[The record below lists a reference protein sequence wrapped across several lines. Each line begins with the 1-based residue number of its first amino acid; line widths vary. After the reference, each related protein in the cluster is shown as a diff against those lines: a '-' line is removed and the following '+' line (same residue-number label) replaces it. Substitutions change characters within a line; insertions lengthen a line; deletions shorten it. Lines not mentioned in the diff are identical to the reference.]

1 MAELS
6 AVNYVEVKKIRGKVF
21 VGFTLLGIGIGMIFN
36 ETGAGCLIGLG
47 IGFIISSFIKYKD
60 EKTDENSN
68 KSTSFQFWP
77 IILGL
82 FFIFLGVA
90 IILNYE
96 IIWEYIFPIFLIL
109 LGLSFILSAL
119 KK

>member
-1 MAELS
+1 MGKDL
-6 AVNYVEVKKIRGKVF
+6 RGKIF
-21 VGFTLLGIGIGMIFN
+21 VGFMFLGIGIGMIFN
-36 ETGAGCLIGLG
+36 ETGAGCLIGMG
-47 IGFIISSFIKYKD
+47 IGFIISSLIKDKNEKAD
-60 EKTDENSN
+60 EKSDE
-68 KSTSFQFWP
+68 KPTSFQFWP

-96 IIWEYIFPIFLIL
+96 IMWSCVFPAFLIL
-109 LGLSFILSAL
+109 LGLFLILSAL

>member
-1 MAELS
+1 MGKDL
-6 AVNYVEVKKIRGKVF
+6 KGKIF
-21 VGFTLLGIGIGMIFN
+21 VGFMLLGIGIGMIFDKA
-36 ETGAGCLIGLG
+36 GAGCLIGMG
-47 IGFIISSFIKYKD
+47 IGFIISSLIKDKD
-60 EKTDENSN
+60 EKTDE
-68 KSTSFQFWP
+68 KSDEKPTSFQFWP

-96 IIWEYIFPIFLIL
+96 IMWSCVFPAFLIL
-109 LGLSFILSAL
+109 LGLFLILSAL